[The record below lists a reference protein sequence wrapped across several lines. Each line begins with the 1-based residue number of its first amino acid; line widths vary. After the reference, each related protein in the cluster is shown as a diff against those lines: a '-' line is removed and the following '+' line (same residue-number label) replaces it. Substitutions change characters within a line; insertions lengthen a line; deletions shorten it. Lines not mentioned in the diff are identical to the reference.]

1 MVLATKGKGKEG
13 KEGKAS
19 HFFFSPYFDTVISM
33 RTGIT
38 TALLTG
44 CLLGPVLK
52 GAAQELP
59 DIDALINTGLQ
70 WTQSGIPQSLLD
82 QLSSPSPKEW
92 NTFLAKLQEELQ
104 SGSIEDLAEWKPYV
118 ELGAQLLSRLDG
130 GGDYADWL
138 RQRLDYFEVAS
149 AAVEEAPDPGPR
161 VRPAPLIIGR
171 NAQLIPPASTPAR
184 KVSPALHH
192 QRETLA
198 GSAALW
204 KKKLS
209 ARPVPPAGKALVP
222 KLKAIFKEEGLPP
235 ALIWMA
241 EVESSMNARARSP
254 SGAAGL
260 FQLMPDTARRF
271 DLSLFPIDE
280 RNHPEKSARAAA
292 RYLRI
297 LYQHFESWPLAVAAY
312 NAGEGRVHEALA
324 SHKTKTFSSI
334 SETLPAE
341 TRLYVPKVSALIHL
355 REGVDNLNLPAPTR
369 IVGLLPPDSQEFTTM
384 PQERIGDIYAM

>member
-1 MVLATKGKGKEG
+1 
-13 KEGKAS
+13 
-19 HFFFSPYFDTVISM
+19 
-33 RTGIT
+33 
-38 TALLTG
+38 
-44 CLLGPVLK
+44 
-52 GAAQELP
+52 
-59 DIDALINTGLQ
+59 
-70 WTQSGIPQSLLD
+70 
-82 QLSSPSPKEW
+82 
-92 NTFLAKLQEELQ
+92 
-104 SGSIEDLAEWKPYV
+104 
-118 ELGAQLLSRLDG
+118 
-130 GGDYADWL
+130 
-138 RQRLDYFEVAS
+138 
-149 AAVEEAPDPGPR
+149 
-161 VRPAPLIIGR
+161 
-171 NAQLIPPASTPAR
+171 
-184 KVSPALHH
+184 
-192 QRETLA
+192 
-198 GSAALW
+198 
-204 KKKLS
+204 
-209 ARPVPPAGKALVP
+209 
-222 KLKAIFKEEGLPP
+222 
-235 ALIWMA
+235 
-241 EVESSMNARARSP
+241 MNARARSP